1 MKGPRDRG
9 HADHASAR
17 SPSQVARYQRI
28 VGICRET
35 SIGNST
41 RRRGQ
46 QADLKIRPTCHPRDR
61 HVRYRSAAADPPL
74 GVCTIR
80 YSVQREINSPL
91 VVLRTRNFKIEES
104 CTRKKDWQDGHW
116 NWTREKKLECENSF
130 ACGPWRVWQ
139 RLKIV
144 ITQDFKPNYFGNF
157 VWRIW
162 STKKKWIV
170 KIFVMKQELLY
181 AVVCN
186 SMITIWRLLGDTHLD
201 TMMKKYQSFH
211 SHDIIKV
218 Y

>member
-91 VVLRTRNFKIEES
+91 VVLREISKLKKVVLVKKIGKMDIEIE
-104 CTRKKDWQDGHW
+104 
-116 NWTREKKLECENSF
+116 RERRSSN
-130 ACGPWRVWQ
+130 V
-139 RLKIV
+139 KIV
-144 ITQDFKPNYFGNF
+144 LHVD
-157 VWRIW
+157 
-162 STKKKWIV
+162 
-170 KIFVMKQELLY
+170 
-181 AVVCN
+181 
-186 SMITIWRLLGDTHLD
+186 LGEFDRD
-201 TMMKKYQSFH
+201 
-211 SHDIIKV
+211 
-218 Y
+218 